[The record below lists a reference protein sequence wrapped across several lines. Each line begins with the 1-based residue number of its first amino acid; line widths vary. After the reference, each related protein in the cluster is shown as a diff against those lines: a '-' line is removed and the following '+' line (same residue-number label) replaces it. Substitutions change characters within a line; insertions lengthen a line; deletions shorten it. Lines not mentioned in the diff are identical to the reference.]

1 MNVSNEI
8 DPWRAYL
15 VVVTGG
21 ELKAIDVR
29 NGQVAWRVV
38 VDEGGGP
45 LDPAPLL
52 DLAILGNRVYVA
64 PRGHKVLHCF
74 DYATGAHVWAAQTT
88 STFRAQVVADG
99 PQIYVARG
107 GDVDCFGMDGVLRW
121 TAPVTTMRS
130 PQVAFGFAGNIR
142 QVDLTD

>member
-1 MNVSNEI
+1 MQEKTEI

-29 NGQVAWRVV
+29 SGQVAWRVM

-52 DLAILGNRVYVA
+52 DLAVEGPRVFVA

-74 DYATGAHVWAAQTT
+74 DYATGAHVWAAQTS
-88 STFRAQVVADG
+88 STFRAQIVADG
-99 PQIYVARG
+99 PQVYVARG
-107 GDVDCFGMDGVLRW
+107 SDIDCYGTDGVLRW

-130 PQVAFGFAGNIR
+130 PQVAFGFAGNVR